1 MENVQQTARGQSALA
16 SESETRS
23 TQDADS
29 APSWNADEFDRLLAE
44 ANALALYIARHGD
57 SLVDKDGADLYANL
71 LDAISAATS
80 SRSSAQWNALMKS
93 YADVTAITYKDRGVN
108 GRTILD
114 TQVKKPNPAGRW
126 VGRRWFLPRTRPM
139 GIGIALFLL
148 VMVFEVLMDWTA
160 RVSDPSTLAWYEA
173 VAYALVGT
181 LSAFLVPA
189 AWGGLGAC
197 VFLAKR
203 ISDKLFEMAYEEAR
217 MRGDLTRVFLGAML
231 GVVVVVLFFPSFG
244 EQVLFG
250 ESGWAP
256 GMAAFIAGLGVKPVY
271 AAFESLSEE
280 LARRFKGSAEGG
292 SK

>member
-1 MENVQQTARGQSALA
+1 MVIGVCL
-16 SESETRS
+16 
-23 TQDADS
+23 
-29 APSWNADEFDRLLAE
+29 FV
-44 ANALALYIARHGD
+44 
-57 SLVDKDGADLYANL
+57 LVL
-71 LDAISAATS
+71 
-80 SRSSAQWNALMKS
+80 
-93 YADVTAITYKDRGVN
+93 
-108 GRTILD
+108 ILE
-114 TQVKKPNPAGRW
+114 
-126 VGRRWFLPRTRPM
+126 L
-139 GIGIALFLL
+139 
-148 VMVFEVLMDWTA
+148 LMDWAA
-160 RVSDPSTLAWYEA
+160 RMSDPATLTGHKAF
-173 VAYALVGT
+173 AYALVGT
-181 LSAFLVPA
+181 LSTFLVPA

-244 EQVLFG
+244 EQTLLG

>member
-1 MENVQQTARGQSALA
+1 MAAGSYPKPHRPRPVA
-16 SESETRS
+16 SELPMAHRCTACAPCS
-23 TQDADS
+23 TILP
-29 APSWNADEFDRLLAE
+29 PSP
-44 ANALALYIARHGD
+44 
-57 SLVDKDGADLYANL
+57 
-71 LDAISAATS
+71 ATPWRRACPGPS
-80 SRSSAQWNALMKS
+80 RSRSSP
-93 YADVTAITYKDRGVN
+93 G
-108 GRTILD
+108 
-114 TQVKKPNPAGRW
+114 P
-126 VGRRWFLPRTRPM
+126 RRSRTRPSSSWAC
-139 GIGIALFLL
+139 GCRVPSNAPPYFLIGPENQQ
-148 VMVFEVLMDWTA
+148 VD
-160 RVSDPSTLAWYEA
+160 SC
-173 VAYALVGT
+173 
-181 LSAFLVPA
+181 LSSKF
-189 AWGGLGAC
+189 G
-197 VFLAKR
+197 LAKR